1 MTSKIIFGASLAFA
15 LFAGTMF
22 TATNVFADDI
32 SDIRGPL
39 ADIWTAIERLT
50 NQVQNLESQV
60 NTFDTY
66 MLGATYPVDDGS
78 SIILT
83 LDCEKGDTLLSGGYD
98 IFVGNT
104 NDPIHASYPSPSGWK
119 VDVNNISGE
128 DMVVDLYIICH
139 DTRS

>member
-66 MLGATYPVDDGS
+66 MLGATCAYVHCYYIIARLIRRDTDLHVVVPTSTRIS
-78 SIILT
+78 SHKCIY
-83 LDCEKGDTLLSGGYD
+83 S
-98 IFVGNT
+98 
-104 NDPIHASYPSPSGWK
+104 SGW
-119 VDVNNISGE
+119 
-128 DMVVDLYIICH
+128 IIFQK
-139 DTRS
+139 DIKIRV